1 LTANVDGNGYNFS
14 NVSTIETT
22 GNISVANILPLSDN
36 LYTLG
41 TNDLRWAN
49 VHIGP
54 GSLYITDSNLATHN
68 TAALTVTDGVL
79 FINGIAQI
87 QAPGITNGNTT
98 ISLAPSGNITFNAI
112 DGSAEMSINSGNVNI
127 LGNLAV
133 ITSGGRNSLNV
144 NNSGLTSVYAP
155 TTILS
160 TQSALSLIGTTS
172 GNTQPRNYTGTMLQ
186 ITAQDGQ
193 SARVSI
199 DSFGNAAYP
208 SIAGRAALGTVD
220 APSAVKAGNILT
232 RYTAQGFGST
242 TYQSS
247 IVRMDFQA
255 QEDFTDTNAGTEI
268 VFWATPVGG
277 NTIANVVQIT
287 GQGLNLSAGKYITF
301 SDGSTQSTAV
311 QQSTGVW
318 TPALTFSTSQGSQI
332 YTTQAGTYIKTGQ
345 LVVANFEIVTSS
357 DSGTGN
363 VSISGLPFASQAGS
377 GYQGSLGSVDYASAT
392 IEIIVGMVASSATSV
407 NLYSYYTNA
416 SKLAIK
422 RSTAT
427 DFGAVV
433 SIAGTITYVSA
444 T

>member
-1 LTANVDGNGYNFS
+1 
-14 NVSTIETT
+14 
-22 GNISVANILPLSDN
+22 
-36 LYTLG
+36 
-41 TNDLRWAN
+41 
-49 VHIGP
+49 
-54 GSLYITDSNLATHN
+54 
-68 TAALTVTDGVL
+68 
-79 FINGIAQI
+79 
-87 QAPGITNGNTT
+87 
-98 ISLAPSGNITFNAI
+98 
-112 DGSAEMSINSGNVNI
+112 MSINSGNVNI